1 MELCKPP
8 ALLILWTYGRLRLC
22 DIAVYIAFKLLS
34 TWNHREK
41 TTPVTNSLWNDKLTI
56 NFFHR
61 HSNFDR
67 NKFRDTWYI
76 TIRTC
81 ITLSQAKSYRHL
93 ITLKNVA
100 CLLGFCSFSSER
112 LYKVSH
118 CFIAVS
124 KLRFDSTGT
133 IIDFPNVS
141 NKNIFKM

>member
-22 DIAVYIAFKLLS
+22 DIAVYTAFKLLS

-41 TTPVTNSLWNDKLTI
+41 TTPITNSLWNDKLTI

-81 ITLSQAKSYRHL
+81 INLSQAKSYRHL
-93 ITLKNVA
+93 ITLKQRRVSP
-100 CLLGFCSFSSER
+100 GFLQFFPTRASLWSFK
-112 LYKVSH
+112 LFH
-118 CFIAVS
+118 CV
-124 KLRFDSTGT
+124 
-133 IIDFPNVS
+133 
-141 NKNIFKM
+141 FKTKAWLKHYNYWLPKHG